1 MNADPIPLHKPRPMR
16 RPVMGDSALR
26 TDSVPRRVGEPTQAT
41 AHDEASATRAREAA
55 IDASLDMTFPA
66 SDPPA
71 WTL

>member
-1 MNADPIPLHKPRPMR
+1 
-16 RPVMGDSALR
+16 MGDYALR

-71 WTL
+71 WSL